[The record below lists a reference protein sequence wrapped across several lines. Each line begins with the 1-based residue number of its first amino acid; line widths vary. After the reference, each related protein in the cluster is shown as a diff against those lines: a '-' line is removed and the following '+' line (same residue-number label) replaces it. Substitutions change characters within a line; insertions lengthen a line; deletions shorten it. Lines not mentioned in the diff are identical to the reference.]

1 MLKNISKLN
10 IVRIGSYITHSSLKE
25 IGNGILE
32 SFKGTIKEF
41 KVSHHDS
48 PVLDNIDAHLLTM
61 ILDEEYGG
69 HTLGITDADLKT
81 ENEFYNSIFGGKNP
95 KNDVAVVSTK
105 KLSPQ
110 EITSDKEYDLFI
122 GRTLK
127 VSVHEVGHNFGLTD
141 HASYKKALDGSLCPM
156 SRGEYNKFGLRGYVR
171 AIIDG
176 RGLNFCDE
184 CIGFLSAIYD
194 YKRSQTNLMKDALIC
209 PYFLYNTLGK
219 KGQIQMAAN
228 LQGANLQ
235 GAKLEGAILQEADL
249 EGAILEKGKP

>member
-25 IGNGILE
+25 IGKGILG
-32 SFKGTIKEF
+32 SFRGTIKEF
-41 KVSHHDS
+41 RVSHHNS
-48 PVLDNIDAHLLTM
+48 PVLDKVDAHLLTM

-69 HTLGITDADLKT
+69 HTLGITDADLQT
-81 ENEFYNSIFGGKNP
+81 EDEFYNSIFGGKNP
-95 KNDVAVVSTK
+95 RNNVAVVSTK

-110 EITSDKEYDLFI
+110 KITSDREYDLFI

-141 HASYKKALDGSLCPM
+141 HTSYKKASDGTLCPM

-184 CIGFLSAIYD
+184 CVCFLRAIYD
-194 YKRSQTNLMKDALIC
+194 YGRSHTNLMKDALIC
-209 PYFLYNTLGK
+209 
-219 KGQIQMAAN
+219 
-228 LQGANLQ
+228 LQF
-235 GAKLEGAILQEADL
+235 
-249 EGAILEKGKP
+249 